1 MSFATFMKTDMLTDR
16 ETLCTFKM
24 EIDLHMMK
32 ILRMLVY
39 HSWRTNEPSILFSI
53 SMDSG
58 GIVKGENMST
68 KLEAGAGLN
77 SYGPP
82 FTPQT
87 CNTKQN

>member
-1 MSFATFMKTDMLTDR
+1 MSFATFMKIDMLTDR

-24 EIDLHMMK
+24 EIDFTYDENIK
-32 ILRMLVY
+32 NEY